1 MGIAIMTKLLTS
13 NETLA
18 ARVERAA
25 HMAYLQGATEIEIAK
40 AVGIKPV
47 TLRDWKKRSEWAAAI
62 CELRAQQRHF
72 AFDRLATMTSRAVG
86 AIEECLKSDNDA
98 VKLKAAVWV
107 LERGVCLGKEADIP
121 LTDAAAGEIR
131 TFVRAVTDEA
141 GDRHAN

>member
-1 MGIAIMTKLLTS
+1 MAQNSPLVKS

-25 HMAYLQGATEIEIAK
+25 HMAYLQGATEVDISK
-40 AVGIKPV
+40 ALGIKPV

-72 AFDRLATMTSRAVG
+72 AFDRLATMTTRAVG

-98 VKLKAAVWV
+98 VKLKTAVWV
-107 LERGVCLGKEADIP
+107 LERGVWLGNEAGIP
-121 LTDAAAGEIR
+121 LTDATAGDIQ
-131 TFVRAVTDEA
+131 TFVKIVTDED